1 MKEYQWNENAPGT
14 KILPEKCITTIEFS
28 SPIKKMM
35 NDTLNNKIK
44 YVYLAT

>member
-1 MKEYQWNENAPGT
+1 MY
-14 KILPEKCITTIEFS
+14 TIVEFNI
-28 SPIKKMM
+28 PIKKMM

>member
-1 MKEYQWNENAPGT
+1 MYAVR
-14 KILPEKCITTIEFS
+14 EFT

-44 YVYLAT
+44 YVYFAT

>member
-1 MKEYQWNENAPGT
+1 MYT
-14 KILPEKCITTIEFS
+14 IIEFS
-28 SPIKKMM
+28 CPIKKMM